1 MSARDVYAAAVA
13 VRRWTDET
21 QTVVTTEDVLVHHV
35 ARAITQAR
43 EEGGRRGPMG
53 LRDKIRAWLGV
64 PVLPAV
70 RERALHA
77 ARHVVEP
84 RGARMSRL
92 WCFLLGHPFL
102 YVYTAAQPTMRCVRC
117 GRVVVPE

>member
-64 PVLPAV
+64 PVCVICHMPSDQYADGY
-70 RERALHA
+70 
-77 ARHVVEP
+77 P
-84 RGARMSRL
+84 Y
-92 WCFLLGHPFL
+92 CLGHL
-102 YVYTAAQPTMRCVRC
+102 PTV
-117 GRVVVPE
+117 